1 MMRVDHQGWFNNAS
15 AIYQLISTAA
25 IIATLLIVSP
35 KLSSSEFVWTQYNNE
50 TGMPSPI
57 YVSCIGL
64 LMCLFSFSG
73 YEGGAHMAEET
84 KNAAASA
91 PRGIVMTCIAT
102 SLTGVVYIVGLLYA
116 C

>member
-1 MMRVDHQGWFNNAS
+1 M
-15 AIYQLISTAA
+15 
-25 IIATLLIVSP
+25 IIGALLIASP
-35 KLSSSEFVWTQYNNE
+35 TLSTSEFVWTQYNNQ
-50 TGMPSPI
+50 TNINSAV

-64 LMCLFSFSG
+64 LMCLFSSAG

-91 PRGIVMTCIAT
+91 PRGIVLTCVIT
-102 SLTGVVYIVGLLYA
+102 GLTGLLYIGGLLYA